1 MTQENQQVDIIAF
14 GAHPDDVEIGA
25 GGLVAKEVELGYR
38 VGIVDL
44 TRGEMGT
51 RGTPEE
57 RAVEAQE
64 AAGILGL
71 AWRRN
76 LSLPDGEFEVS
87 KENILLVVRL
97 LRTYQPRII
106 ILPYWEDRHP
116 DHVRASLLIQE
127 AHFKSGLKKV
137 LPELPA
143 YRPRMMIFYFLN
155 KTVPQSFIV
164 DVSDVYDKK
173 WNSLLAH
180 KTQFVRSGHKDPAL
194 LGAKEPLKFIESR
207 DSYYGSQI
215 GVRYGEA
222 FLIKTPVPLADPMQ
236 IWGPAASCGLST

>member
-1 MTQENQQVDIIAF
+1 MTEENQQVDIIAF

-38 VGIVDL
+38 VGLVDL
-44 TRGEMGT
+44 TRGEMGS

-57 RAVEAQE
+57 RAEE
-64 AAGILGL
+64 AADAARILGL
-71 AWRRN
+71 SWRQN
-76 LSLPDGEFEVS
+76 LGLPDGEFEVT

-97 LRTYQPRII
+97 LRTYRPRII
-106 ILPYWEDRHP
+106 IVPYWEDRHP
-116 DHVRASLLIQE
+116 DHVRASQLVQE

-143 YRPRMMIFYFLN
+143 YRPQMMLFYFLN
-155 KTVPQSFIV
+155 KMVPESFIV
-164 DVSDVYDKK
+164 DVSAVYEKK

-180 KTQFVRSGHKDPAL
+180 KTQFVRTKLKDPAL

-215 GVRYGEA
+215 GVRYGEP
-222 FLIKTPVPLADPMQ
+222 FVIKTPVPLADPLE
-236 IWGPAASCGLST
+236 IWR